1 MDWHRRCI
9 RFCGWMLT
17 CAVLLRLGERGCFSP
32 IGQAL
37 EEPSVAAFVTW
48 LQTGRGVQLPQPTPS
63 PQTQATQPQAT
74 EASKQPL
81 SFSKADLEGLDVF
94 YTTDYRPDL
103 EELLLRPLPFTLET
117 DEPAVLILH
126 THTTESYTPAPGEGY
141 KQTSSYRTLD
151 SRYNML
157 AIGDRVTELLE
168 EAGISVIHDRQLHD
182 YPSYN
187 GAYNHARESTE
198 KLLEENP
205 GIRLILDLHRDAADT
220 AYGQMTTQASVG
232 GTDSAQLMLVVG
244 TGSGGLSHPDWEE
257 NCALALKLQTV
268 LERNDPGICR
278 NLSLSASRYNQHL
291 SPGALLVEVGAAGN
305 TLQEALVAAGALARG
320 IITLFQ
326 GA

>member
-1 MDWHRRCI
+1 MDWHQRCI

-17 CAVLLRLGERGCFSP
+17 CAILLRLGERGCFSP

-48 LQTGRGVQLPQPTPS
+48 LQTGRGVQLPEETSP
-63 PQTQATQPQAT
+63 PQTRTEPPAT
-74 EASKQPL
+74 EGSGQML
-81 SFSKADLEGLDVF
+81 TFSKEDLEGLDVF

-103 EELLLRPLPFTLET
+103 EELLLRPLPFDLEG
-117 DEPAVLILH
+117 DEPTVLILH
-126 THTTESYTPAPGEGY
+126 THTTESYTPAPGEHY
-141 KQTSSYRTLD
+141 EQTSEFRTLD
-151 SRYNML
+151 AQYNML

-168 EAGISVIHDRQLHD
+168 EAGICVIHDRQLHD

-187 GAYNHARESTE
+187 GAYNHARESTQS
-198 KLLEENP
+198 LLEEYP

-232 GTDSAQLMLVVG
+232 GVDSAQLMLVVG

-320 IITLFQ
+320 IIDLFQ
-326 GA
+326 I